1 MKQRATQLTLGLPV
15 MDSEQTRRQV
25 EEHLETVRIYRQ
37 MGLIRREVSNTPSYE
52 PRFHGNTNA
61 ISKPAESAAV
71 WNVDKEAEL
80 EQKSI
85 LLDKAMLRLSRK
97 ESELL
102 RRRYLEDEDVYDY
115 NVCSDMHMGE
125 RTFRRIKA
133 RALYKL
139 AFGLRLEVLIDPP
152 SEKVAAK

>member
-1 MKQRATQLTLGLPV
+1 MRQRATQLTLGLPV

-61 ISKPAESAAV
+61 ISKPAEDAAV
-71 WNVDKEAEL
+71 WNADKENEL
-80 EQKSI
+80 EQKSE
-85 LLDKAMLRLSRK
+85 LLDKAMRRLSHR
-97 ESELL
+97 ERELL
-102 RRRYLEDEDVYDY
+102 TLRYLDDEDVYDY
-115 NVCSDMHMGE
+115 NVCQKMHMGE
-125 RTFRRIKA
+125 RTFRRVKA

-139 AFGLRLEVLIDPP
+139 AFGLRLEVLVDPP